1 MPDIISDYIKN
12 LMVISCVGAICEFAL
27 KGASKGSKS
36 LENGLKL
43 IISLCLFISV
53 FIPAAK
59 YAVNSLETGVFLQEI
74 PSAKAK
80 RYEASAVLE
89 LTKKEL
95 EKSLSE
101 KIYEKFGIL
110 PDSISI
116 DSFTEKN
123 SEGAITAF
131 WSADITISKECS
143 YAFDDIREYAVGLI
157 GKNVKINGE

>member
-12 LMVISCVGAICEFAL
+12 LMVISCAGAICEFAM

-43 IISLCLFISV
+43 IISLCLCISV

-59 YAVNSLETGVFLQEI
+59 YAVSTLETGAFSQET
-74 PSAKAK
+74 PSVETEQ
-80 RYEASAVLE
+80 YESPDVLA

-95 EKSLSE
+95 ENSLSE

-110 PDSISI
+110 PDSVSI
-116 DSFTEKN
+116 DFVTEDNNK
-123 SEGAITAF
+123 SEKKAF
-131 WSADITISKECS
+131 SGADITISKECS
-143 YAFDDIREYAVGLI
+143 YAFDDIREYAGGLI
-157 GKNVKINGE
+157 GENVKINGE